1 MSELNDKLISKDEK
15 DNNGISWLDDIYKDF
30 KSNNAKELLD
40 KIESIADFNNNTV
53 DRVVIYPVQDREE
66 LESLYLKYMAL
77 SKDDK
82 IESNSKAKTVFGKSN
97 KELYTFIKDNIIKS
111 KNNDIKDTY
120 TDNKKVEKKDNNNSL
135 FTNDL
140 PMLTPKELTEKL
152 SEDFSII
159 ESENT
164 TLNKWLQKYILLGY
178 GIKTEDYNILNLERI
193 NILRKAIY
201 KNDEE
206 TILRCGWIP
215 GVEFNSENRVKA
227 SQIVKSKLEKPNII
241 DYDLL
246 NESYIEEASNNNKKT
261 ISIVF
266 VTGSSILAKSIRK
279 VQGTEFSHA
288 SISLDDDLSKI
299 YSFNM
304 RNGFNG
310 LTYESVK
317 NYIKEGVTKMGVYTF
332 LVSEKV
338 YNNLEKALDNFN
350 LYINKTK
357 YSILN
362 LLTIPVNIP
371 LDIDM
376 KMVCSEFV
384 DKLLKMANLD
394 LTNKK
399 SSLVGP
405 KDLIHAVNTKYN
417 IVEVFNGDPK
427 KFNHKE
433 IEKRIKKIKKSN
445 LAIYEFVEYI
455 NERSINEVKEFPLQF
470 DQDANLFIKN
480 IKKINFDHEYN
491 VSHVFLKSY
500 AKVNNIEGMKYELA
514 KLFSL
519 NILLENRIYNSKFH
533 KKDREKYINI
543 RTKILK
549 DFNKYLD
556 IILEKDSD
564 FIFSIYYDKSPFS
577 DTFIKINN
585 PTLKHASDLIKYV
598 FSEEYIEEAKS
609 IPIQFDKDGNLILKN
624 LRKINFEQEYS
635 NSHRLLVEYDKTNSY
650 EPMKFE
656 LAKMQF
662 FITLLEKKI
671 YKEGKDKSV
680 NELKVRARFLN
691 DFKKYLKIVNN
702 NDPSFNFTEYYEQSP
717 FNDAL
722 LKIDKDTLKYGFKA
736 LKYIIKG

>member
-15 DNNGISWLDDIYKDF
+15 DDNDISWLDDIYKDF
-30 KSNNAKELLD
+30 KSNNSKELLD
-40 KIESIADFNNNTV
+40 KIESIVDFNNNTV
-53 DRVVIYPVQDREE
+53 DIVVIYPTQDGEE

-77 SKDDK
+77 STDDK
-82 IESNSKAKTVFGKSN
+82 LKSNSKAKTIFGKSN
-97 KELYTFIKDNIIKS
+97 KELYTFIKDNIVKS
-111 KNNDIKDTY
+111 KSDDIKDTHSV
-120 TDNKKVEKKDNNNSL
+120 DDKEIEKKANNNSL

-140 PMLTPKELTEKL
+140 PMLTPKELTEKV

-164 TLNKWLQKYILLGY
+164 TLNKWLQEYILLGH

-201 KNDEE
+201 ENDEE

-227 SQIVKSKLEKPNII
+227 SQIVKSKLKTSNII
-241 DYDLL
+241 DYDT
-246 NESYIEEASNNNKKT
+246 IEESSDNNNKKA

-266 VTGSSILAKSIRK
+266 VAGSSILAKSIRK
-279 VQGTEFSHA
+279 IQGTEFSHA

-384 DKLLKMANLD
+384 DKLLKMTNLD

-405 KDLIHAVNTKYN
+405 KDLIHAANTKSN

-427 KFNHKE
+427 KFKPKE

-445 LAIYEFVEYI
+445 LPIYEFVEYDD
-455 NERSINEVKEFPLQF
+455 EV
-470 DQDANLFIKN
+470 I
-480 IKKINFDHEYN
+480 
-491 VSHVFLKSY
+491 
-500 AKVNNIEGMKYELA
+500 
-514 KLFSL
+514 
-519 NILLENRIYNSKFH
+519 
-533 KKDREKYINI
+533 
-543 RTKILK
+543 T
-549 DFNKYLD
+549 
-556 IILEKDSD
+556 
-564 FIFSIYYDKSPFS
+564 
-577 DTFIKINN
+577 
-585 PTLKHASDLIKYV
+585 
-598 FSEEYIEEAKS
+598 EAKS

-635 NSHRLLVEYDKTNSY
+635 NSHRLLMEYDKTKSY

-702 NDPSFNFTEYYEQSP
+702 NDSSFNFTEYYEQSP

-736 LKYIIKG
+736 LKYIIMENIISDENTTIFIGETAIGISDKIKGEHKIYLRNKYEASINNKVVIHGPSFKYYKGNKTLDIFIPEKHGSEDVKIVGKLDGITPEEINYLKKFAIKNRGNIDALWDTKRESKNYDKIIQRIAKNNPDCKIRINKK